1 MNRTAFVLL
10 AGCVGLCL
18 GAPLVAQEQPTP
30 PPITGIAHVRIYSTD
45 LRKSTD
51 FYSRMLGLP
60 ARTGGCT
67 GMARPCFILSDRQQI
82 LLSEAPAAPPRNL
95 LF

>member
-1 MNRTAFVLL
+1 MNRTAFFLL
-10 AGCVGLCL
+10 ACRVGLCL
-18 GAPLVAQEQPTP
+18 AAPLVAQDQATR

-60 ARTGGCT
+60 ERLVQTRAVCSGLMKC
-67 GMARPCFILSDRQQI
+67 
-82 LLSEAPAAPPRNL
+82 
-95 LF
+95 